1 LPNYRKPL
9 IRPNL
14 LSLIDSSKVVVQ
26 IIGNAI
32 CREGSSAKIL
42 PEIGAKASTRGYK
55 IRTIRWQ
62 PSNTGVQIFEVC
74 LARRLAMGTN
84 AFRAPGLKLE
94 LEETAEETTV
104 HCSGRI
110 TAESAEMFQSE
121 IRDRVIPI
129 SRGKGV
135 AVTRRIVLDLSQVTF
150 IDSTG
155 LGALLSV
162 WTAGQRRSCDMEI
175 VNLSPRVEK
184 LVNLTKLDQVFNK
197 MKGLFGG
204 K

>member
-1 LPNYRKPL
+1 
-9 IRPNL
+9 
-14 LSLIDSSKVVVQ
+14 
-26 IIGNAI
+26 
-32 CREGSSAKIL
+32 
-42 PEIGAKASTRGYK
+42 
-55 IRTIRWQ
+55 
-62 PSNTGVQIFEVC
+62 
-74 LARRLAMGTN
+74 MGTN

-155 LGALLSV
+155 LGALLLRVDGRTKKVLRHGDSQSESARRK
-162 WTAGQRRSCDMEI
+162 AGQPDKAGPGFQQNVRPVRGEI
-175 VNLSPRVEK
+175 AFFVTLAQRQLPRGS
-184 LVNLTKLDQVFNK
+184 
-197 MKGLFGG
+197 GL
-204 K
+204 